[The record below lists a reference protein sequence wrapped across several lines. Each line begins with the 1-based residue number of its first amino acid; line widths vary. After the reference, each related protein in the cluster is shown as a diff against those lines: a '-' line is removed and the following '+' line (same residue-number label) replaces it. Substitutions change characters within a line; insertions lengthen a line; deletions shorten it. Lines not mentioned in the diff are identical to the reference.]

1 MSIPQGDGPIEAT
14 STIEAIPTTSLYPR
28 IDTKTISAEQPYENV
43 NNKENKQK
51 PMIQNALETPYRQSM
66 KMMQDEYQA
75 PTAPP
80 LHEINIQPKLLLNLQ
95 GRRHEFSNRTVLRT
109 ETCAQC
115 SKK

>member
-1 MSIPQGDGPIEAT
+1 
-14 STIEAIPTTSLYPR
+14 
-28 IDTKTISAEQPYENV
+28 
-43 NNKENKQK
+43 
-51 PMIQNALETPYRQSM
+51 MIQNAETPHRQSM

-80 LHEINIQPKLLLNLQ
+80 LHEINTQPKLLLNLQ